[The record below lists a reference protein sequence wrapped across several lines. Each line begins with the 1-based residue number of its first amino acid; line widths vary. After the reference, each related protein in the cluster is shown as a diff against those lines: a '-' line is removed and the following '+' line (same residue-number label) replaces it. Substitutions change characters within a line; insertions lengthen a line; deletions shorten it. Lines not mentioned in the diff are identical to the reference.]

1 MMLVIV
7 SPRSRGGVRV
17 NGVGCCPRR
26 FAGGV
31 AQFMPVEPDIIPAG
45 PGALTGV
52 TKQLVA
58 VPLDAL
64 PTEWARLICPLGQGV
79 GFLLAHEFV
88 GGAKV
93 VEHGVLRVSVSVT
106 QLQTHCTLSYTDCQ
120 WEIYGY

>member
-1 MMLVIV
+1 MLE
-7 SPRSRGGVRV
+7 PCLAHGGVQV
-17 NGVGCCPRR
+17 SGVGCCPRR

-58 VPLDAL
+58 VPLDEL
-64 PTEWARLICPLGQGV
+64 PAKGAMLISPPGQV
-79 GFLLAHEFV
+79 IRFLLAHEF
-88 GGAKV
+88 GGSAKV